1 MKEESRS
8 MLSNFLEENRFELDS
23 YLTFL
28 FDQNNNDSENG
39 SKA

>member
-1 MKEESRS
+1 MKEESKS
-8 MLSNFLEENRFELDS
+8 MLSNFLHEDQFELDS

-39 SKA
+39 SKD

>member
-1 MKEESRS
+1 MKEESKS

-28 FDQNNNDSENG
+28 FDQNNNDLENG